1 MTHEARAEWLPFPW
15 ILETYFATRQRRGE
29 KKKEKRKGKKAGNSP
44 ASERTRG
51 TNHSACFRVKP
62 VAISKPDTTLVHLA
76 LALFPPSPSPWA
88 WLAFSFGESDTRH
101 AQRGGEDGGGV
112 PFTVVSTPAAKSRA
126 APCNDDEL
134 ALLRHYSVPLDTIVR
149 ATDRLR
155 ENSRGNGTERNG
167 TPRQGE
173 RRRGGARPKGIFGE
187 FLGPEWKKGGRKGK
201 ERVAYSRS
209 CSVD

>member
-101 AQRGGEDGGGV
+101 ARRGGEDGGGV

-155 ENSRGNGTERNG
+155 ENSRANGTERLVRG
-167 TPRQGE
+167 RGGGGE
-173 RRRGGARPKGIFGE
+173 RVQRE
-187 FLGPEWKKGGRKGK
+187 FSENSSGRNGRKAESGRKGK

>member
-1 MTHEARAEWLPFPW
+1 MIAFPVDLGNIFRYQAE
-15 ILETYFATRQRRGE
+15 EGGE

-101 AQRGGEDGGGV
+101 ARRGGEDGGGV

-155 ENSRGNGTERNG
+155 ENSRANGTERLVRG
-167 TPRQGE
+167 
-173 RRRGGARPKGIFGE
+173 RGGGGRARPKGIFGE
-187 FLGPEWKKGGRKGK
+187 FLGPEWKKGGERKERKG
-201 ERVAYSRS
+201 ESGV
-209 CSVD
+209 

>member
-29 KKKEKRKGKKAGNSP
+29 RKKEKRKGKKAGNSP

-88 WLAFSFGESDTRH
+88 WLAFSFDESDTRH
-101 AQRGGEDGGGV
+101 ARRGGEDGGGV

-155 ENSRGNGTERNG
+155 ENSRGNGTERLVRG
-167 TPRQGE
+167 RGGGGE
-173 RRRGGARPKGIFGE
+173 RVQRE
-187 FLGPEWKKGGRKGK
+187 FSENSSGRNGRKAESGRKGK

>member
-1 MTHEARAEWLPFPW
+1 MIAFPVDLGNIFRYQAE
-15 ILETYFATRQRRGE
+15 EGGE

-101 AQRGGEDGGGV
+101 ARRGGEDGGGV

-167 TPRQGE
+167 TERLVRGRGGGGE
-173 RRRGGARPKGIFGE
+173 RVQRE
-187 FLGPEWKKGGRKGK
+187 FSENSSGRNGRKVESGRKGK